1 MEEEKTLEFTSR
13 QSSSD
18 KKIAQS
24 TKGDNGEY
32 QVNFSAFIA
41 ES

>member
-18 KKIAQS
+18 KKNCPIN
-24 TKGDNGEY
+24 KGDNGEY
-32 QVNFSAFIA
+32 QVNFSALIA